1 MWHVFLPLCR
11 IIVIAFCRARIVI
24 QFANAHGIT
33 TQISPFRADV
43 IDKSRKRY
51 GVQANHW
58 AAENCIDSI
67 LCADLEHVIIEVMD
81 GLRVN
86 KLVSH
91 AKVICGEPSTK
102 DWQVDTDRII
112 WQGQ

>member
-43 IDKSRKRY
+43 IDKIRQRY
-51 GVQANHW
+51 GGPVDHG
-58 AAENCIDSI
+58 AAENCIDSR
-67 LCADLEHVIIEVMD
+67 LSSGLEHAIIEVMD

-86 KLVSH
+86 RLVSH
-91 AKVICGEPSTK
+91 AKVICGEPSTTV
-102 DWQVDTDRII
+102 WQVDTDQII